1 MMENEMTYEEIVNTL
16 RLGVV
21 NLSFTKVKDG
31 AVREM
36 RATLVSDKIPEDK
49 MPKTD
54 VNSNT
59 EKNQIAV
66 RVFDLDVNDW
76 RSFRVDSLLTFNA
89 V

>member
-1 MMENEMTYEEIVNTL
+1 MMENEMTYEQIVNAL

-36 RATLVSDKIPEDK
+36 RATLVSDQIPEDK

-54 VNSNT
+54 SNANL
-59 EKNQIAV
+59 EKNQVAV
-66 RVFDLDVNDW
+66 RVFDLDVQDW

>member
-1 MMENEMTYEEIVNTL
+1 MEKIDMTYSEIVNTL
-16 RLGVV
+16 CEGVV

-36 RATLVSDKIPEDK
+36 RATLVSDQIPADK

-54 VNSNT
+54 ANANT
-59 EKNQIAV
+59 EKNQLAV
-66 RVFDLDVNDW
+66 RVFDLDLQDW